1 MTARTETVLKAPL
14 FGTVSILVAGL
25 TLLVAT
31 GPAIAAERTSATVAG
46 STLNPP
52 ADPRGADAS

>member
-1 MTARTETVLKAPL
+1 MTARSETLMKAPL
-14 FGTVSILVAGL
+14 FGTVAIMVAGL

-31 GPAIAAERTSATVAG
+31 GPAIAAERNIAVVAAA
-46 STLNPP
+46 SHNPP